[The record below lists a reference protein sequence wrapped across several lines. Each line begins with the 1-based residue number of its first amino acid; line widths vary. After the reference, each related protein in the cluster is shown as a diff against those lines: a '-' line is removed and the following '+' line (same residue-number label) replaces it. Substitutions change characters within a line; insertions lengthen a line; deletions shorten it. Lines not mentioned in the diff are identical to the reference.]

1 MFDTII
7 YPTDFS
13 DSAHKSLAHIKALKR
28 AGANRVVI
36 INVIHQR
43 ILDTL
48 DTMQKALYFQDG
60 RFQGDP
66 EKNIEALVADRQ
78 EKMAPI
84 IAELKDAGFEVA
96 SQVLEGYP
104 VKEILKA
111 EKETGT
117 CLIVM
122 GSHGRNNFRRA
133 RIGSV
138 SEKVIRR
145 SVNPVLLIKR

>member
-1 MFDTII
+1 MFDKII

-13 DSAHKSLAHIKALKR
+13 DPAHKSLAHIKALKQ
-28 AGANRVVI
+28 AGAKQVII

-60 RFQGDP
+60 RFQGDS
-66 EKNIEALVADRQ
+66 EKTLTALVADR
-78 EKMAPI
+78 EAKMVPV
-84 IAELKDAGFEVA
+84 IAELEAAGLEVT
-96 SQVLEGYP
+96 SQVLKGYP

-111 EKETGT
+111 EKETGP